1 MMVFVLTIFSFSL
14 KAQEVAKLRTT
25 TYTFELNKIKH
36 QSQVDGVV
44 AQTKEIANVKTCN
57 LDWLNYSMQI
67 TVDEGGDKGT
77 LSMEKIKAI
86 LIQNNVVLVK
96 FTKEITSK

>member
-1 MMVFVLTIFSFSL
+1 MVFVLTIFSFSI

-44 AQTKEIANVKTCN
+44 AQTKEIPNVKTCH

-67 TVDEGGDKGT
+67 TVGQVYKR
-77 LSMEKIKAI
+77 
-86 LIQNNVVLVK
+86 NH
-96 FTKEITSK
+96 F

>member
-1 MMVFVLTIFSFSL
+1 MKL
-14 KAQEVAKLRTT
+14 KINSKAPNFKLPSTDGSI
-25 TYTFELNKIKH
+25 FELNKIKH

-44 AQTKEIANVKTCN
+44 AQTKEIPNVKTCD

-77 LSMEKIKAI
+77 LSLEKIKAI
-86 LIQNNVVLVK
+86 LIQNNVALVK

>member
-1 MMVFVLTIFSFSL
+1 
-14 KAQEVAKLRTT
+14 
-25 TYTFELNKIKH
+25 
-36 QSQVDGVV
+36 
-44 AQTKEIANVKTCN
+44 

-77 LSMEKIKAI
+77 LSLEKIKAI
-86 LIQNNVVLVK
+86 LIQNNVALVK